1 MPGSVA
7 NVSADAELMS
17 INPAAVELAEDDA
30 LPAWL
35 FAVLA
40 ACGPGEAHRERESAA
55 TASSLRT
62 CMILIVPYFSW
73 ICIKGFRSAV
83 LREDGYEVK

>member
-1 MPGSVA
+1 MPGRVA

-30 LPAWL
+30 LAAWL

-40 ACGPGEAHRERESAA
+40 ACGAGEAHRERESAA
-55 TASSLRT
+55 TASSLT
-62 CMILIVPYFSW
+62 ICMTPIVPYFSS
-73 ICIKGFRSAV
+73 ICIRGFV
-83 LREDGYEVK
+83 LQYSGNGTS